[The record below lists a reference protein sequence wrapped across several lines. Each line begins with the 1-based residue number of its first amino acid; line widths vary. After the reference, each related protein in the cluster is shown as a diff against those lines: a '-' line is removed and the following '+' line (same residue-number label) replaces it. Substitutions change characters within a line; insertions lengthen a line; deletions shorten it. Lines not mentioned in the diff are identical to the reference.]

1 LKTTYLVALALL
13 TTASTTLAA
22 QGQTSMLAGAVTDT
36 AGRAIPYARVTILGT
51 TDTALTG
58 SDGRYAFNKLREG
71 RYTVRAQALGY
82 LQREQDSVSVTPDKA
97 ANVNFRLRRVT
108 CDIDCNPVIVPAPPK
123 KSRE

>member
-1 LKTTYLVALALL
+1 MKTTYLVALALL
-13 TTASTTLAA
+13 ASASATVTA
-22 QGQTSMLAGAVTDT
+22 QGPAPILAGVVTDT

-51 TDTALTG
+51 ADTALTG

-82 LQREQDSVSVTPDKA
+82 LQREQDSVYIRPDKT
-97 ANVNFRLRRVT
+97 ANVDLRLRRVT

-123 KSRE
+123 KPRE